1 MAVPDRDPGDLERAG
16 LAPTSPLAREGLAD
30 PLADPLPDP
39 LSEQPRVRL
48 EGDLAGVERGTTLP
62 PPRERDDEL
71 MDNPPV
77 GDYHRGRLGG
87 ERHGSRMRLIF
98 GLLVVGFIAGGVA
111 LMVWYQRNRPPEHAE
126 QFKLPAGSELEGR
139 PRVMRWTGG
148 KARLGLDRTP
158 PGVLEIALPDRTL
171 RLADGSDQAQM
182 KLEVE
187 DGKTVALKVLFGE
200 VVEDLQPG
208 ARPLLGAAD

>member
-1 MAVPDRDPGDLERAG
+1 MPDRDPGDLDR
-16 LAPTSPLAREGLAD
+16 APTSPLAREGLAD

-48 EGDLAGVERGTTLP
+48 EGDIAGVQRGTTLP
-62 PPRERDDEL
+62 PPRARDDEL

-87 ERHGSRMRLIF
+87 YRQGSRMRLVFAALIIA
-98 GLLVVGFIAGGVA
+98 FIAGGVA
-111 LMVWYQRNRPPEHAE
+111 LMVWYTRTRPPAHAE
-126 QFKLPAGSELEGR
+126 QYQLPAGSELEGR
-139 PRVMRWTGG
+139 PRSMSWTGG
-148 KARLGLDRTP
+148 KARLGLDRAP
-158 PGVLEIALPDRTL
+158 PGVLEIELPDRTL

-187 DGKTVALKVLFGE
+187 AGKTVALKVLFGE
-200 VVEDLQPG
+200 VVEDLHPG
-208 ARPLLGAAD
+208 ARPLLAGD